1 MSDTIKYFCAGQMEQ
16 IGFAYP
22 LGVGLIESAINLTK
36 FFMQNSC
43 DEALFLGSCGSY
55 GKRSIFEI
63 IESDSAS
70 NIELSLLLG
79 ESYTPIPNQ
88 IKMGLNVPH
97 GTINSSNY
105 ITSSKKNAEL
115 YLARG
120 LEGENMEFFS
130 FLQVA
135 KRFGVK
141 AKGIF
146 VVTNYCYEDARKE
159 YAKNYK
165 KALSYLI
172 EYVESKSA
180 EGSLL

>member
-1 MSDTIKYFCAGQMEQ
+1 LSDITKYFCAGQTEQ
-16 IGFAYP
+16 IEFAHP
-22 LGVGLIESAINLTK
+22 LGVGLVESAINLTR

-55 GKRSIFEI
+55 GDRDIFEI

-79 ESYTPIPNQ
+79 ESYTPISNQ
-88 IKMGLNVPH
+88 IKTSLNVPR

-115 YLARG
+115 YLAKG
-120 LEGENMEFFS
+120 LDGENMEFFS
-130 FLQVA
+130 FLKVA
-135 KRFGVK
+135 ERFGVK

-146 VVTNYCYEDARKE
+146 VVTNYCYEDAKKE

-172 EYVESKSA
+172 EYVESRSA
-180 EGSLL
+180 KGSVL